1 MRWLTTIKVFRIVGV
16 LQNLISTMTRMLLKR
31 VLICYGER
39 RNPPMGKNRAQL
51 SWTKDIQGTVG
62 EAEISKLS
70 QTRLNK
76 VNFKKMFMNLNI
88 TSGPS

>member
-1 MRWLTTIKVFRIVGV
+1 
-16 LQNLISTMTRMLLKR
+16 
-31 VLICYGER
+31 
-39 RNPPMGKNRAQL
+39 MGKNRAQL

>member
-1 MRWLTTIKVFRIVGV
+1 
-16 LQNLISTMTRMLLKR
+16 
-31 VLICYGER
+31 
-39 RNPPMGKNRAQL
+39 MGKNRAQF